1 MSKTTLNFFGEV
13 AIIDTPKDMPSLRA
27 KISEKYLLSS
37 SDAAELIIYYIKNS
51 KKAYIIN
58 GNDLSQFKESDSST
72 IFLDINQNSKLY
84 LDSASELDK
93 ENQKNQKELDEIN
106 HKYKEFSKRKEKVE
120 HVFEDE
126 LKQINL
132 KIMELNKQ
140 KCEIIKKKD
149 IELIKMI
156 KEKEHYENRIYYLQ
170 KKLFLPITVPIP
182 KDEKSNEKRELP
194 MLKSFKNNERYAPIK
209 DAEIKKRIEVA
220 KCRAIESAKA
230 VILKGM
236 KKEGEKNKEMK
247 KRIETIKLK
256 AVESAKANALKVA
269 KREHDAIINNKL
281 EIEKRIKSAKLNS
294 IAAAEANAIKIG
306 KRAAHD
312 AIINNKLEIG
322 KRIKSAKLNSV
333 AAAEAN
339 SIKIGKRAA
348 HEAIINNKLEIE
360 KIIKNAK
367 LSSIAAA
374 EAKAIKIGKRAAHEA
389 MINNKGKIQMNI
401 ELVKSKTLPK
411 VKAHALKVAK
421 RAHEEIINK
430 KGEIKKRIDL
440 VKSKSIASAES
451 KALKLG
457 KLAEEANKKI
467 IPINT
472 VPVFNKVKEVL
483 NNTVDKVKE
492 IAKAVIM
499 KQNEEPKKEEI
510 KDEKERLKK
519 EEEQKKLK
527 EKEKKEQIDKIIK
540 IAKETVNEINSLTK
554 MVIIQSNNLIE
565 QINNQDKN
573 VMMSHEDIIL
583 KAGKKEKKEKD
594 AIHFHV
600 QCDGCKMNPL
610 RGNRYKCKGCPDF
623 DFCESCYQKN
633 NESHAHAHEFKLI
646 EKPKNTRRMGFK
658 NIKYC
663 QRGIVHKDVRCEHCG
678 LFRLV
683 GYRYMCTIC
692 DDFSLCENCEETNA
706 VMHGHPFIKVTYPSL
721 INSFNNCYLKMN
733 YYEPKKFN
741 K

>member
-1 MSKTTLNFFGEV
+1 
-13 AIIDTPKDMPSLRA
+13 
-27 KISEKYLLSS
+27 
-37 SDAAELIIYYIKNS
+37 
-51 KKAYIIN
+51 
-58 GNDLSQFKESDSST
+58 
-72 IFLDINQNSKLY
+72 
-84 LDSASELDK
+84 
-93 ENQKNQKELDEIN
+93 
-106 HKYKEFSKRKEKVE
+106 
-120 HVFEDE
+120 
-126 LKQINL
+126 
-132 KIMELNKQ
+132 
-140 KCEIIKKKD
+140 
-149 IELIKMI
+149 
-156 KEKEHYENRIYYLQ
+156 
-170 KKLFLPITVPIP
+170 
-182 KDEKSNEKRELP
+182 
-194 MLKSFKNNERYAPIK
+194 
-209 DAEIKKRIEVA
+209 
-220 KCRAIESAKA
+220 
-230 VILKGM
+230 
-236 KKEGEKNKEMK
+236 
-247 KRIETIKLK
+247 
-256 AVESAKANALKVA
+256 
-269 KREHDAIINNKL
+269 
-281 EIEKRIKSAKLNS
+281 
-294 IAAAEANAIKIG
+294 
-306 KRAAHD
+306 
-312 AIINNKLEIG
+312 
-322 KRIKSAKLNSV
+322 
-333 AAAEAN
+333 
-339 SIKIGKRAA
+339 
-348 HEAIINNKLEIE
+348 
-360 KIIKNAK
+360 
-367 LSSIAAA
+367 
-374 EAKAIKIGKRAAHEA
+374 
-389 MINNKGKIQMNI
+389 MNI
-401 ELVKSKTLPK
+401 ELVKTKTLLK
-411 VKAHALKVAK
+411 VEAHALKVAK

-492 IAKAVIM
+492 VAKAVIM

-658 NIKYC
+658 NTKYC
-663 QRGIVHKDVRCEHCG
+663 QRGIVHKDVRCEHFD

-692 DDFSLCENCEETNA
+692 DDFSLCENCEEANA

-721 INSFNNCYLKMN
+721 MNSFNNCYLKMN